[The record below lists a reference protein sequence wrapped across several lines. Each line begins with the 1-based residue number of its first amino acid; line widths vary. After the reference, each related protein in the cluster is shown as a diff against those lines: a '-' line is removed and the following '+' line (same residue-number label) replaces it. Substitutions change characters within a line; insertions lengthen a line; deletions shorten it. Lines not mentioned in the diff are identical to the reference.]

1 MESAQS
7 LRAGRAAAL
16 TGMLLALVLASPA
29 ADAGAAEHAAA
40 LRDADRQAAVTVAAA
55 MASEIAD
62 RHVAGVVVLVGDAE
76 GVRYR
81 LVSGMRT
88 TAPVPEAM
96 TADTIF
102 DLASLTKAVAT
113 ATAILQL
120 AERGRLALDAP
131 AARYWPAF
139 AAHGKDGITVR
150 QLLAH
155 TSGLPAGVSS
165 ARALRSRAAV
175 LADVEAM
182 SPITPPGAR
191 VVYSDINY
199 VALGEIVARTS
210 GEPLDAWCMAH
221 VFAPLDMHD
230 TRFRPGILARPRIA
244 PTSARQ
250 EGSAHARVN
259 DPIAAAMGGV
269 SGNAGLF
276 FTADDL
282 ARFARMLLHDGA
294 LDGRRILRR
303 DSVSVLQTP
312 ATLDAE
318 GDARTAGW
326 ALQPPLVA
334 NRYRLP
340 AAGAIAHLGYTG
352 TGLWIDFVTRRF
364 VIVLTSRLYPD
375 ATGDA
380 QPLRAQVLGIVSS
393 RTPPVSGAQIAM
405 RVPAMAAAVA
415 QAARLPAST
424 GKVLVGID
432 VLAATGFAAVAGK
445 RIGVVTNRSGFD
457 REGRRTIDLLAQAP
471 GARLTAIFAPE
482 HGIDTDVD
490 TTFGDTVDARTNVA
504 VRSLYGERR
513 RIAPAALKDV
523 DVLVFDLQ
531 DAGVRFF
538 TYIATLGYALEAAAA
553 AHIPVVVLDR
563 PNPLGADL
571 AGGPVSDPDAETFT
585 NYYSLPLVHGMT
597 VGELAQLFNER
608 RRIGAKL
615 VVVPM
620 QNYRRAMRFDDTG
633 LGWVPPSPNLR
644 DLDALSLYPD
654 VGLVEGA
661 DVSVGRGTA
670 TPFGVVGAPWIDGRA
685 LADDLSTMHL
695 NATFAPARFVPT
707 EVPHRGALC
716 EGVRIARTPGRS
728 QPGALGLALAFAL
741 HRRYPDHFRIDAIRA
756 SVGSRVIAE
765 MLNDGHP
772 LEEIEKAVGT
782 QNAAFARERATYL
795 RY

>member
-1 MESAQS
+1 M
-7 LRAGRAAAL
+7 
-16 TGMLLALVLASPA
+16 LVLALPGSV
-29 ADAGAAEHAAA
+29 AGAAGDAAA
-40 LRDADRQAAVTVAAA
+40 LRDADRQAAATVAAA
-55 MASEIAD
+55 IASEIAD
-62 RHVAGVVVLVGDAE
+62 RHVAGAVVLVGDAE

-81 LVSGMRT
+81 VASGMRT
-88 TAPVPEAM
+88 TAPVPDAM

-120 AERGRLALDAP
+120 AERGKLALDAP

-139 AAHGKDGITVR
+139 AAHGKDSITVR

-165 ARALRSRAAV
+165 ARALHSRAAV
-175 LADVEAM
+175 LADVAAM
-182 SPITPPGAR
+182 PPVASPGAH

-199 VALGEIVARTS
+199 VALGEIVERVS
-210 GEPLDAWCMAH
+210 GEPLDAWCATH
-221 VFAPLDMHD
+221 VFAPLGMHD
-230 TRFRPGILARPRIA
+230 TRFRPGTRMLARVA
-244 PTSARQ
+244 PTRAAQSRATT
-250 EGSAHARVN
+250 GARVN

-276 FTADDL
+276 STADDL
-282 ARFARMLLHDGA
+282 ARFARMVLHDGV
-294 LDGRRILRR
+294 LGGRRILQR
-303 DSVSVLQTP
+303 DSVAVLETP

-364 VIVLTSRLYPD
+364 VVVLTSRLYPD

-393 RTPPVSGAQIAM
+393 RAPPVSGAQIAV

-424 GKVLVGID
+424 GTVLTGID

-482 HGIDTDVD
+482 HGLDTDVD
-490 TTFGDTVDARTNVA
+490 TTFGDTVDVRTNVA
-504 VRSLYGERR
+504 VHSLYGDRR
-513 RIAPAALKDV
+513 RIPPAALSDV

-553 AHIPVVVLDR
+553 AHIPIVVLDR
-563 PNPLGADL
+563 PDPLGADL
-571 AGGPVSDPDAETFT
+571 AGGPVSDPDAGSFT
-585 NYYSLPLVHGMT
+585 NYYPLPLMHGMT
-597 VGELAQLFNER
+597 VGELAQLFNDR
-608 RRIGAKL
+608 LGIGAQL
-615 VVVPM
+615 SVVPM

-644 DLDALSLYPD
+644 DPVALSLYPD

-685 LADDLSTMHL
+685 LADDLRAMHL
-695 NATFAPARFVPT
+695 NATFAPTRFVPVEGT
-707 EVPHRGALC
+707 HRGALC
-716 EGVRIARTPGRS
+716 EGVRIARTPGPLR
-728 QPGALGLALAFAL
+728 PGALGLALALAL
-741 HRRYPDHFRIDAIRA
+741 HRRYPGRFRIDAIRA
-756 SVGSRVIAE
+756 SVGSKVIAD

-772 LEEIEKAVGT
+772 LDEIERGADA
-782 QNAAFARERATYL
+782 QNAVFERERATYL
-795 RY
+795 LY

>member
-16 TGMLLALVLASPA
+16 IGMLLLALAGAV
-29 ADAGAAEHAAA
+29 AGAAADAAA
-40 LRDADRQAAVTVAAA
+40 LRDADRQAAATVAAA
-55 MASEIAD
+55 IASEVTD
-62 RHVAGVVVLVGDAE
+62 RHVAGAVVLVGDAD

-81 LVSGMRT
+81 IANGLRT
-88 TAPVPEAM
+88 TAPVPQAM

-120 AERGRLALDAP
+120 AERGRVALDAP

-165 ARALRSRAAV
+165 ALALRSRAAV
-175 LADVEAM
+175 LADVAAM
-182 SPITPPGAR
+182 SPIAPPGAR

-199 VALGEIVARTS
+199 VALGEIVERAS
-210 GEPLDAWCMAH
+210 GEPLDAWCATH
-221 VFAPLDMHD
+221 VFAPLGMHD
-230 TRFRPGILARPRIA
+230 TRFRPGIHARPRIA

-250 EGSAHARVN
+250 DGSAHARVN

-276 FTADDL
+276 STADDL
-282 ARFARMLLHDGA
+282 ARFARMLLHDGV
-294 LDGRRILRR
+294 LDGRRILQR
-303 DSVSVLQTP
+303 DSVAVLQTP
-312 ATLDAE
+312 ATLDVA

-364 VIVLTSRLYPD
+364 VIVLTSRLYPA

-393 RTPPVSGAQIAM
+393 RAPPVSGAEVAV

-424 GKVLVGID
+424 GTVLAGID

-482 HGIDTDVD
+482 HGVNTDVD
-490 TTFGDTVDARTNVA
+490 TTFGDTVDARTNV
-504 VRSLYGERR
+504 VVHSLYGDRR
-513 RIAPAALKDV
+513 RIAPATLSDV

-538 TYIATLGYALEAAAA
+538 TYLATLGYALEAAAA
-553 AHIPVVVLDR
+553 AHIPIVVLDR
-563 PNPLGADL
+563 PDPLGADL
-571 AGGPVSDPDAETFT
+571 AGGPVSDPDPASFT
-585 NYYSLPLVHGMT
+585 NYYPLPLMHGMT
-597 VGELAQLFNER
+597 VGELAQLFNDR
-608 RRIGAKL
+608 LRIGAEL
-615 VVVPM
+615 AVMPM
-620 QNYRRAMRFDDTG
+620 QNYRRGMRFDDTG

-644 DLDALSLYPD
+644 DPVALSLYPD

-661 DVSVGRGTA
+661 DVSAGRGTA

-685 LADDLSTMHL
+685 LADDLRAMHL
-695 NATFAPARFVPT
+695 NATFAPTRFVPA
-707 EVPHRGALC
+707 EGAHRGALC
-716 EGVRIARTPGRS
+716 EGVRIARTPGPL
-728 QPGALGLALAFAL
+728 QPGALGLALALAL
-741 HRRYPDHFRIDAIRA
+741 HRRYPERFRIDAIRA
-756 SVGSRVIAE
+756 SVGSHVIAD
-765 MLNDGHP
+765 MLNDGRP
-772 LEEIEKAVGT
+772 LDEIEKVADA
-782 QNAAFARERATYL
+782 QNAVFARERATYL
-795 RY
+795 LY